1 MIWFIGIPV
10 CFFFTARAMFTG
22 FMKPDDFIEFVL
34 ASFLT
39 CAITGL
45 CALPLAGGALA
56 NAKRPST
63 SEDIMY
69 LLVQYAGIDAATVEA
84 LGGKDFPPLPMY
96 PIT

>member
-1 MIWFIGIPV
+1 MPSISLDDIGFRRLVRHLHGLGPRPV
-10 CFFFTARAMFTG
+10 A
-22 FMKPDDFIEFVL
+22 EFL
-34 ASFLT
+34 L
-39 CAITGL
+39 
-45 CALPLAGGALA
+45 ALA